1 MLLLQQMIILFIYM
15 AVGYGCAKT
24 GKLDLEKSRTI
35 SWLVI
40 NIANP
45 ALLISSAVNGEK
57 GIAPDKLLEAAVLA
71 VAMFAVLM
79 ALGWIAPKLLRV
91 SEDETGT
98 YKLMT
103 IFNNIGYMGF
113 PVIAS
118 TYGNEALLYAAIFTL
133 PFNMLI
139 YTYGI
144 RIVSQK
150 SGSKVKVEFKWR
162 SILNVGVV
170 SGIIAIILY
179 LGNVPVPQFFKST
192 VSGLGA
198 LTAPLS
204 MMAIGI
210 SLAGI
215 RLKELFT
222 DMKLLVYT
230 AVKLLV
236 IPVAGTLLVVQIL
249 DNDLLCHVCMIMLAT
264 PVASMVVMLAQQYDS
279 NFELA
284 AKGVALT
291 TMLSVITIP
300 IVSAIVF

>member
-57 GIAPDKLLEAAVLA
+57 GISPDKLLEAAVLA

-79 ALGWIAPKLLRV
+79 ALGWAVPKILHV
-91 SEDETGT
+91 PEDEAGT

-113 PVIAS
+113 PVIAA

-144 RIVSQK
+144 RIVDQK
-150 SGSKVKVEFKWR
+150 SSRKADFQWR

-170 SGIIAIILY
+170 SGIIAIVLY

-222 DMKLLVYT
+222 DMKLLAYT

-236 IPVAGTLLVVQIL
+236 IPVAGTLLAVRIF

>member
-1 MLLLQQMIILFIYM
+1 MLLLQQMIILFVYM
-15 AVGYGCAKT
+15 AVGYGCAKAE
-24 GKLDLEKSRTI
+24 KLDLENSRTI

-71 VAMFAVLM
+71 VAMFAVLIT
-79 ALGWIAPKLLRV
+79 LGWIAPRLLRV
-91 SEDETGT
+91 SQEEAGT

-113 PVIAS
+113 PVIAA
-118 TYGNEALLYAAIFTL
+118 TYGNEALLYAAVFTL
-133 PFNMLI
+133 PFNILV

-144 RIVSQK
+144 SIVNQK
-150 SGSKVKVEFKWR
+150 SGRKTHFQWR
-162 SILNVGVV
+162 SILNIGVV
-170 SGIIAIILY
+170 SGSIAVILY
-179 LGNVPVPQFFKST
+179 IGDVPVPQFFKSA
-192 VSGLGA
+192 VSGFGN

-204 MMAIGI
+204 MLAIGI
-210 SLAGI
+210 SLTGI
-215 RLKELFT
+215 RLKELIT
-222 DMKLLVYT
+222 DMKLLLFT

-236 IPVAGTLLVVQIL
+236 IPVAGTMLVARIL
-249 DNDLLCHVCMIMLAT
+249 DNELLCHVCMIMLAT

-291 TMLSVITIP
+291 TVLSVITIP

>member
-15 AVGYGCAKT
+15 AVGFGCAKT
-24 GKLDLEKSRTI
+24 GKLDLENSRTV

-71 VAMFAVLM
+71 VGMFAVLM
-79 ALGWIAPKLLRV
+79 ALGWIMPKLLRV
-91 SEDETGT
+91 SEDEAGT

-113 PVIAS
+113 PVIAA

-144 RIVSQK
+144 HIVNQK
-150 SGSKVKVEFKWR
+150 NSKKADFQWR
-162 SILNVGVV
+162 NILNAGVV
-170 SGIIAIILY
+170 SGIAAIILY

-215 RLKELFT
+215 RLRELFS
-222 DMKLLVYT
+222 DGKLLVYT

-236 IPVAGTLLVVQIL
+236 IPVAGTLLVTRIL

>member
-15 AVGYGCAKT
+15 GVGYGCTKA
-24 GKLDLEKSRTI
+24 GKLNLESSRTI
-35 SWLVI
+35 SWIVI

-45 ALLISSAVNGEK
+45 ALLISSAVNGER
-57 GIAPDKLLEAAVLA
+57 GIAPDKLLEAAGLA
-71 VAMFAVLM
+71 VVMYAVLM
-79 ALGWIAPKLLRV
+79 ALGWCVPKIFRV
-91 SEDETGT
+91 SEEETGT

-113 PVIAS
+113 PVIAAA
-118 TYGNEALLYAAIFTL
+118 YGNEALLYAAIFTL
-133 PFNMLI
+133 PFNMLV

-144 RIVSQK
+144 HIVSQGNGQK
-150 SGSKVKVEFKWR
+150 AEFKWR

-170 SGIIAIILY
+170 SGIIAIVLY

-222 DMKLLVYT
+222 DIKLLIYT

-236 IPVAGTLLVVQIL
+236 IPVAGTLIVVRIL
-249 DNDLLCHVCMIMLAT
+249 DNDLLCHVCMVMLAT

-291 TMLSVITIP
+291 TVLSVITIP